1 VPKHKERIGT
11 KQIQTFTILFQNS
24 ANYRYLLYWN
34 NPENFSSLSFLIRLY
49 GCFILVHD
57 QSPYKNL
64 LFKKEEHNT
73 YNFLRTGK
81 VLLWLIF
88 VLVLVLA
95 SSLSSI
101 FILKLNKKLSF

>member
-64 LFKKEEHNT
+64 FIQTRLVFKKIYCLKKKNIT
-73 YNFLRTGK
+73 
-81 VLLWLIF
+81 LIT
-88 VLVLVLA
+88 
-95 SSLSSI
+95 S
-101 FILKLNKKLSF
+101 